1 LADEPDGM
9 TVPDSPADKP
19 LLLIVEDDDDF
30 RFYLKDNL
38 KNQFRVQEATNGME
52 GWQRALFHHPD
63 VIVCDVNMPF
73 MNGIEFVQK
82 ITTDKRTQHIPT
94 ILLTAAKVDLVQL
107 TGLAS
112 GAVDCMDKSF
122 DFAVLQAKINNL
134 LSLSKV
140 FKDTYSKRL
149 SVALPEQQIIP
160 EREKFILSVKSFIR
174 ENIANPQLSVEM
186 VSEYLAISRAS
197 LYNRLLEFSGL
208 TPIQFIRS
216 IKLDY

>member
-1 LADEPDGM
+1 
-9 TVPDSPADKP
+9 
-19 LLLIVEDDDDF
+19 
-30 RFYLKDNL
+30 
-38 KNQFRVQEATNGME
+38 
-52 GWQRALFHHPD
+52 
-63 VIVCDVNMPF
+63 F

-174 ENIANPQLSVEM
+174 ENIANPQLSVET
-186 VSEYLAISRAS
+186 VSEHLAISRAS

-216 IKLDY
+216 IKLDYAASLLEQSEMTVSEVAYEAGFQNPNYITKVFKSHFEKTPSEFTKRKNKSAPAEI